1 MNTWKDSQLDR
12 VKVRQSRIEGNR
24 RKERQNRTEKKDRI
38 GQKRKKVIEKDGE
51 RERKIMTNIQCH
63 VQSRMPLCSLG
74 QSNPIFALPLLAD
87 HILKF

>member
-51 RERKIMTNIQCH
+51 RERDHDQYPMSCPIKNAIMLIR
-63 VQSRMPLCSLG
+63 S
-74 QSNPIFALPLLAD
+74 
-87 HILKF
+87 K